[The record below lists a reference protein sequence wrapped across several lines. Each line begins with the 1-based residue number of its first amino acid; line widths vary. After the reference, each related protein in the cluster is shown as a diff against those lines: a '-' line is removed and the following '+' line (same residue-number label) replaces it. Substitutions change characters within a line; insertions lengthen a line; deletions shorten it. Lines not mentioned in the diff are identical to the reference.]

1 MKKFYNIYI
10 KIEETITICLLGG
23 IAGLIFVSAIMRYI
37 GKPINWAND
46 IALLLFSW
54 LVFFGADLIM
64 REKNLV
70 DVDLVLQRFSLK
82 ARKFIRIA
90 SQLIIIIFLAS
101 LVRYGF
107 PLAIESY
114 SRKFSNMNLSYSWA
128 TISVPIGSIMLI
140 VTSIINLRKMLH
152 SKDGTYSKRGQES

>member
-1 MKKFYNIYI
+1 
-10 KIEETITICLLGG
+10 
-23 IAGLIFVSAIMRYI
+23 
-37 GKPINWAND
+37 
-46 IALLLFSW
+46 
-54 LVFFGADLIM
+54 ADLVM

-70 DVDLVLQRFSLK
+70 DVDLVLQRFPLK

-90 SQLIIIIFLAS
+90 SQLIIIIFLVS

-140 VTSIINLRKMLH
+140 FTSIINMRKMIY